1 MRAQNWCFL
10 PVLAIVLFV
19 SCPNDID
26 PIDPNGTF
34 IIENNSKFSFTL
46 IKIYLFIGNYNS
58 IDDRLSPK
66 KGELV
71 TDLVSI
77 EKSNTTSCVLHEG
90 YYVIELK
97 RAVNYFLF
105 YEPIAFP
112 IEKSETTTMKIHNT
126 EFEIYRTHTIK

>member
-1 MRAQNWCFL
+1 MRVRDWCFL

-26 PIDPNGTF
+26 PNGTF
-34 IIENNSKFSFTL
+34 IIENNSNFSFTL
-46 IKIYLFIGNYNS
+46 IKIYLFIGDYNS
-58 IDDRLSPK
+58 TDDRLSPK

-77 EKSNTTSCVLHEG
+77 EKLNTISCVLHEG

-97 RAVNYFLF
+97 REDNNFLF
-105 YEPIAFP
+105 DRPIAFP
-112 IEKSETTTMKIHNT
+112 IEKSETTTMKIRNT
-126 EFEIYRTHTIK
+126 GFEIYRTHTIK